1 MGRDRL
7 YTFRKIDRLRA
18 LYERHCYLL
27 GIPKYTL
34 DRAEYNGVLLGIDL
48 VLEVDKSIKDF
59 EDDIRKLEGLSRA
72 DKVNIP
78 KGPKE
83 RTRRQTDK

>member
-27 GIPKYTL
+27 KIPKYTL

-59 EDDIRKLEGLSRA
+59 EDDIRRLEGLSKK
-72 DKVNIP
+72 DKLNIP
-78 KGPKE
+78 KCPKE
-83 RTRRQTDK
+83 RTRRQKE

>member
-7 YTFRKIDRLRA
+7 YTFMKIDRLRA

-27 GIPKYTL
+27 KIPKYTL

-59 EDDIRKLEGLSRA
+59 EDYIRRLEGLTRA

-78 KGPKE
+78 KGPKQ
-83 RTRRQTDK
+83 RTRRQKE

>member
-18 LYERHCYLL
+18 LYERHCFLL
-27 GIPKYTL
+27 GIPKYNL

-59 EDDIRKLEGLSRA
+59 EDDIRRLEGLSKEDR
-72 DKVNIP
+72 VNIP

-83 RTRRQTDK
+83 RTRRQKEN

>member
-1 MGRDRL
+1 MCIRDR
-7 YTFRKIDRLRA
+7 
-18 LYERHCYLL
+18 YERHCYLL

-59 EDDIRKLEGLSRA
+59 EDDIRRLEGLARA
-72 DKVNIP
+72 DKVKIP
-78 KGPKE
+78 KGYKN
-83 RTRRQTDK
+83 KKSC

>member
-7 YTFRKIDRLRA
+7 YTFRKIDSLRA

-27 GIPKYTL
+27 KIPKYTL

-59 EDDIRKLEGLSRA
+59 EDDIRRLEGLTRA

-83 RTRRQTDK
+83 RTRRQKE